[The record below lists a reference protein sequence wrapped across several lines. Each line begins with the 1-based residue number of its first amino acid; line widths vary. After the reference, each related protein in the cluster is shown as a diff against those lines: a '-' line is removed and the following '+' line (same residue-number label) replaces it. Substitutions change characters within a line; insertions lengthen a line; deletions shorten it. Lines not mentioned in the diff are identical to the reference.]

1 MGLHYPLHTSGAL
14 GLPARSSGSHRARSS
29 RPAGRTSTRRRP
41 AGCRAA
47 ARSATLLWRAGL
59 LSPEEKA
66 EWAAHNPSPLIRT
79 FRQLASYSGWLAR
92 GVAAVAETPLGG
104 RVLFDAVV
112 RPATGA
118 PARPAVA
125 VPASVVA

>member
-1 MGLHYPLHTSGAL
+1 MSGAL
-14 GLPARSSGSHRARSS
+14 GLSARSSRSHRARSS
-29 RPAGRTSTRRRP
+29 RRKPARCTSDLHVLPCSRGP
-41 AGCRAA
+41 
-47 ARSATLLWRAGL
+47 LWRAGL

-66 EWAAHNPSPLIRT
+66 EWERHNPSPLIRT

-112 RPATGA
+112 KPATGA
-118 PARPAVA
+118 RARSAVA
-125 VPASVVA
+125 VSASLVA